1 VASRD
6 RPRVE
11 RTRKGEYRVRL
22 PKAERDLLRRLP
34 AQLRELISEHP
45 SDPSL
50 ARLFPPAYEDDAA
63 QQAEYER
70 LTRDDLSD
78 QRLEALRLMED
89 TLEAERLTEEQLAAW
104 LGAVNDLRL
113 VLGTR
118 LDVTEDLY
126 EEPVEDDDPRFPQL
140 ALYSYLGFLEE
151 QMVEALAA
159 GLPEDGVD

>member
-1 VASRD
+1 VAFSD
-6 RPRVE
+6 RHRIE
-11 RTRKGEYRVRL
+11 RTRRGDFRVRL
-22 PKAERDLLRRLP
+22 PKAERDLLRTLP
-34 AQLRELISEHP
+34 SQLRDLITERP

-50 ARLFPPAYEDDAA
+50 ARLFPPAYEDDPA
-63 QQAEYER
+63 QQAEYLR
-70 LTRDDLSD
+70 LTRDDLSE
-78 QRLEALRLMED
+78 QRLEALKLMEE

-126 EEPVEDDDPRFPQL
+126 EEPIEEDDPRFPQL

-151 QMVEALAA
+151 QMVAALSA
-159 GLPEDGVD
+159 GMPDDGVD